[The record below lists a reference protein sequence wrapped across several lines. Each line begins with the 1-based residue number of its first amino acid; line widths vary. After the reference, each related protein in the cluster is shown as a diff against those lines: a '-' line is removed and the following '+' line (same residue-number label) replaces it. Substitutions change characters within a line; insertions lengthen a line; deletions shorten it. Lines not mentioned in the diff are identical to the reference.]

1 LKYLFPPI
9 ANGLKTGSLFSVKPA
24 VHKRKKQN
32 ADSLFMLCFLVISDG
47 LAKLLQR
54 GKINIAL

>member
-32 ADSLFMLCFLVISDG
+32 ADSLCFLVISDG